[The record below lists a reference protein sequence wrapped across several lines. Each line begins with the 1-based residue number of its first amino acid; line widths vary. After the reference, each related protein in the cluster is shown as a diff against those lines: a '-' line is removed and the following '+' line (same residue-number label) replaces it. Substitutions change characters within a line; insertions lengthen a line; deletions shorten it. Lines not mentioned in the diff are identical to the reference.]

1 MGLNRRTFLQK
12 AGLALFSVG
21 VSEVGISLIGSSE
34 KLAPWL
40 KPYVQTLAAPTN
52 RKLALLVGVD
62 KYPQSESLAG
72 CLTDVELQKELL
84 IQRFGFNAEDI
95 LTLTNLQ
102 ATRENIESAFLEHL
116 VAQVQPGD
124 VVVFHFSGYGGQ
136 VKIPATTQAVT
147 INSALEEESYL
158 LVDGLVPI
166 DGIIPTK
173 GEPASNELLK
183 DTLIYLG
190 RSLPTENVTIV
201 LDASFSPQ
209 ESFWQ
214 GNLKIRSCNLTG
226 ENPNPEGLAFQEF
239 LKIKLA
245 TGGLQ
250 GGFKALPSSEV
261 LLAAA
266 SQDQIAVEKAWN
278 GFTAGLFTYA
288 LTQHLWQTTP
298 KTKVLT
304 VLQRSGETVATI
316 TDDLQQPTIQ
326 GKVSPTTLTYHTTI
340 QCSMGA
346 DGFVSAI
353 DDKTVYLRLMGIPLR
368 LIDCYGDHS
377 CFSLTS
383 ESGNWEQKNLLQ
395 ILSREGLKA
404 KTQLILSTAAAPKI
418 QVGQTVQEAIR
429 ILPQDLGLII
439 GLDNLERIERVD
451 ATSALSIVNTVTS
464 AVVAEGQNVDCLLSK
479 VQLGRLTSNEGSPGR
494 ETQLAKQTDLDTGYG
509 LLTVAGTVIP
519 KTVGDTNEA
528 IKSAISRLESQFT
541 NLLAEKWL
549 ELIVNEASSR
559 LPIEVR
565 LESSSQLFR
574 KTSQVSQSTKSLT
587 TAVDIPVLIADSK
600 IQLHL
605 KNNSDRLL
613 YAMILEV
620 NTKNN
625 LVAPYIPKDIDEEGK
640 LVNLKDIAI
649 AANSQVIVPQA
660 TDSWEWDIS
669 SSQGIIKMYVI
680 LATKPFSNTLKLI
693 SQIPTATLSRPHI
706 LNISDP
712 LGIVRGILQDL
723 NDASAVSSKII
734 DPNSNVYALN
744 TKSWA
749 SLKFTYQTKN

>member
-1 MGLNRRTFLQK
+1 MGLNRRNFLQK

-21 VSEVGISLIGSSE
+21 VSEAGISLLGSSE

-40 KPYVQTLAAPTN
+40 KPYVQTLAAPTK
-52 RKLALLVGVD
+52 RKLALLVGVNN
-62 KYPQSESLAG
+62 YPQSESLAG

-95 LTLTNLQ
+95 LTLTNLK

-116 VAQVQPGD
+116 VAQVKDGD

-136 VKIPATTQAVT
+136 VKIPSTIQAAK
-147 INSALEEESYL
+147 IDQALEGESYQL
-158 LVDGLVPI
+158 LDSLVPV

-190 RSLPTENVTIV
+190 RSLATENVTMV
-201 LDASFSPQ
+201 LDASFRPQ
-209 ESFWQ
+209 ESFSQ
-214 GNLKIRSCNLTG
+214 GNLKIRACNLTG
-226 ENPNPEGLAFQEF
+226 ENPNPEGLAFQEL
-239 LKIKLA
+239 LKIRLA
-245 TGGLQ
+245 TEGLQ
-250 GGFKALPSSEV
+250 GGLKALSSSEV

-266 SQDQIAVEKAWN
+266 SQDQIAVEKAWD

-298 KTKVLT
+298 KTNILT
-304 VLQRSGETVATI
+304 VLQRTGETVATI
-316 TDDLQQPTIQ
+316 TDNLQQPTIQ
-326 GKVSPTTLTYHTTI
+326 GKVTPATLPYHTAPQT
-340 QCSMGA
+340 SSGV

-353 DDKTVYLRLMGIPLR
+353 DDKNFYLQLTGIPLGI
-368 LIDCYGDHS
+368 IDCYGNDS

-383 ESGNWEQKNLLQ
+383 ESENWEQHNLLQ
-395 ILSREGLKA
+395 ISSREGLKA
-404 KTQLILSTAAAPKI
+404 KTKLIQLTESAPQKI

-429 ILPQDLGLII
+429 ILSQDLGLIV
-439 GLDNLERIERVD
+439 GLDDLERIERVD
-451 ATSALSIVNTVTS
+451 ATSALSYVNTVTS
-464 AVVAEGQNVDCLLSK
+464 AVVAEDQNVDCLLSK
-479 VQLGRLTSNEGSPGR
+479 V
-494 ETQLAKQTDLDTGYG
+494 KQTDTDEGYG
-509 LLTVAGTVIP
+509 LLTVSGTIIP

-528 IKSAISRLESQFT
+528 VKSAISRLEPQFT

-549 ELIVNEASSR
+549 ELTVNEDSSR
-559 LPIEVR
+559 LPIEVT
-565 LESSSQLFR
+565 LESSSSLFR
-574 KTSQVSQSTKSLT
+574 KTSRLSRSRKSPT
-587 TAVDIPVLIADSK
+587 TAVDIPVLIAGSQ

-605 KNNSDRLL
+605 KNNSDRTL
-613 YAMILEV
+613 YGMILEV

-625 LVAPYIPKDIDEEGK
+625 LVAPYIPKDIDAEGN

-649 AANSQVIVPQA
+649 AANSQEIVPQTA
-660 TDSWEWDIS
+660 DSWEWDIS
-669 SSQGIIKMYVI
+669 LSPGITKMYVI
-680 LATKPFSNTLKLI
+680 FATKPFSNTLRLI
-693 SQIPTATLSRPHI
+693 SQIPTATLVRPHI

-712 LGIVRGILQDL
+712 LRIVRGILQDL
-723 NDASAVSSKII
+723 NDASAVSSDIV
-734 DPNSNVYALN
+734 DANSNVYALD